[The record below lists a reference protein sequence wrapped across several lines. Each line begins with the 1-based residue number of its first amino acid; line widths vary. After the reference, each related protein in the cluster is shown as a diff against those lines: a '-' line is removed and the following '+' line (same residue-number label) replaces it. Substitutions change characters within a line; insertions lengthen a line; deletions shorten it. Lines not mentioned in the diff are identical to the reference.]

1 MALSPCCGQN
11 VDNFLSLVSF
21 SNNYEFGLTRKKLV
35 LFSFCLSLAVLG
47 VFLFN
52 FLKLFFSNLHFTKF
66 FASLPLITEV

>member
-47 VFLFN
+47 VFSF
-52 FLKLFFSNLHFTKF
+52 
-66 FASLPLITEV
+66 